1 MTGVFKDYYQLIKP
15 GIIRGNAITATAG
28 FLLAARGNVDI
39 GLFWA
44 MLGGLSF
51 IIASACVFNNYI
63 DRGIDKK
70 MQRTKKRALAQGNI
84 SVISAL
90 VYGTV
95 LGIAGVVLLTKYTNP
110 LTLWLA
116 LFGFFAYVVLYGL
129 AKRHTVHGTVVGS
142 ISGAIP
148 PVVGYAAVSGS
159 VDTASFI
166 LFLILIF
173 WQMPHFYAI
182 AIYRQKDYE
191 SAKIPVLPIIDGH
204 QATKIQMLLYIAA
217 FTLTASLLTLLG
229 YASYIFLVV
238 VLALG
243 ARWFWL
249 GLGGF
254 KVTDDDKWARKMF
267 GFSLI
272 VISLLC
278 TTLAI
283 DSFIN

>member
-1 MTGVFKDYYQLIKP
+1 MLKISARDYYRLTKP
-15 GIIRGNAITATAG
+15 GIIRGNTITATAG
-28 FLLAARGNVDI
+28 FLLAAKGGVEI

-44 MLGGLSF
+44 MLGGLSL
-51 IIASACVFNNYI
+51 IVASACVFNNYI

-70 MQRTKKRALAQGNI
+70 MQRTRGRALVQGDI
-84 SVISAL
+84 SGTNAL
-90 VYGTV
+90 IYATALGGTGTF
-95 LGIAGVVLLTKYTNP
+95 LLATYTNLLTLY
-110 LTLWLA
+110 LA

-159 VDTASFI
+159 LDTAALI

-182 AIYRQKDYE
+182 AIYRQKDYKA
-191 SAKIPVLPIIDGH
+191 AKIPVLPIVDGH
-204 QATKIQMLLYIAA
+204 LATKNQMLIYIVA
-217 FTLTASLLTLLG
+217 FTITASLLTAFG
-229 YASYIFLVV
+229 YSSYLYLFV
-238 VLALG
+238 VLGLG
-243 ARWFWL
+243 GRWFWL
-249 GLGGF
+249 GLTGF
-254 KVTDDDKWARKMF
+254 KTRDDDKWAKQMF

-283 DSFIN
+283 DSFL

>member
-1 MTGVFKDYYQLIKP
+1 MTTVFKDYYQLIKP

-28 FLLAARGNVDI
+28 FLLAAQGNVKI

-51 IIASACVFNNYI
+51 IIAAGCVFNNYI

-70 MQRTKKRALAQGNI
+70 MQRTKKRALVQGNI
-84 SVISAL
+84 SGLSAL
-90 VYGTV
+90 IYGTV
-95 LGIAGVVLLTKYTNP
+95 LGIIGTVLLAIYTNP
-110 LTLWLA
+110 LTLCLA

-159 VDTASFI
+159 LDTAALI

-191 SAKIPVLPIIDGH
+191 SAKIPVLPIVGGH
-204 QATKIQMLLYIAA
+204 QATKIQMLMYIAA
-217 FTLTASLLTLLG
+217 FTLTASLLSVLG
-229 YASYIFLVV
+229 YASYLFLFV

-249 GLGGF
+249 SLNGF
-254 KVTDDDKWARKMF
+254 KVTDDDKWARRMF

-272 VISLLC
+272 VISVLC

-283 DSFIN
+283 DSFL